1 VTIAVERILVLT
13 PEPRRLLA
21 ERTGSSEPLTNP
33 ISATPFQSSSYSSPT
48 FVSSP
53 PGSTGMWRCGLF
65 RRLRRSQRMYAREQ
79 ARGRG
84 LGKALIACIKVEA
97 RSAGKR
103 VLLLETGPPDGGGGL
118 YKR

>member
-1 VTIAVERILVLT
+1 
-13 PEPRRLLA
+13 
-21 ERTGSSEPLTNP
+21 
-33 ISATPFQSSSYSSPT
+33 
-48 FVSSP
+48 
-53 PGSTGMWRCGLF
+53 
-65 RRLRRSQRMYAREQ
+65 MYAREQ